1 MKTRDKHDPQR
12 IRALVQEHYGAI
24 AESGAGCCASG
35 CGCGAQTLQDAAVR
49 LGYSPDEVAAL
60 PADAALSL
68 GCGNPLVLAALKPG
82 QTVLDLGSG
91 AGFDAMLAA
100 ARVGPTG
107 RVIGVDM
114 TPAMVARAGSAA
126 AGRPEIE
133 FRLGR
138 IEQLPVDDASIDVI
152 ISNCVL
158 NLSPEKERVFAEA
171 FRVLRPGGRLAL
183 ADPVQIR
190 PLAGTRWEGDRHLA
204 ACISGAM
211 TVAEYTEHLTAAGF
225 VDVRVAVQD
234 DSAAHIRD
242 WDPDSGVEHY
252 VRNAY
257 IEAHRP

>member
-1 MKTRDKHDPQR
+1 MKSANKHEPQR
-12 IRALVQEHYGAI
+12 IHDLVQAHYGAV
-24 AESGAGCCASG
+24 AKSGTGCCSAGSG
-35 CGCGAQTLQDAAVR
+35 CGALTLQDAAAR
-49 LGYSPDEVAAL
+49 LGYSPQEVAAL

-100 ARVGPTG
+100 ARVGPSG
-107 RVIGVDM
+107 KVIGVDM

-126 AGRPEIE
+126 TGRAEIE

-138 IEQLPVDDASIDVI
+138 IEELPVDDASIDVI

-171 FRVLRPGGRLAL
+171 FRVLRPGGRLAI

-190 PLAGTRWEGDRHLA
+190 PLAGTQWEGDEHVA

-211 TVAEYTEHLTAAGF
+211 TVAEYESRLTTAGF
-225 VDVRVAVQD
+225 VDVRVAVD
-234 DSAAHIRD
+234 DASAAHIRD

-257 IEAHRP
+257 IEARRP